1 MHLKEMVYKVVGA
14 RSDFL
19 YNYREGFHHLAERK
33 HIDT

>member
-19 YNYREGFHHLAERK
+19 CNYREGFHHLPVRK
-33 HIDT
+33 YI